1 MICEELILIHTSVKL
16 VTNIAARRGTLMII
30 LIHTSVKLVTNLIR
44 LHLGQSPILIHT
56 SVKLVTEVT
65 LEEGFSSSF

>member
-1 MICEELILIHTSVKL
+1 
-16 VTNIAARRGTLMII
+16 MII

-65 LEEGFSSSF
+65 LEEGFSSAF

>member
-1 MICEELILIHTSVKL
+1 MKL
-16 VTNIAARRGTLMII
+16 VTFWAADREDKKQI

-65 LEEGFSSSF
+65 LEEGFSSAF